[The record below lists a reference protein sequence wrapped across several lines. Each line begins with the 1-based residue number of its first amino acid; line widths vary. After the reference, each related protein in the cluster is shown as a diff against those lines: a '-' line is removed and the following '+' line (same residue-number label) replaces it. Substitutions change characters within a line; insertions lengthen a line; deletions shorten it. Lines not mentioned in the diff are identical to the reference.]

1 MPQTIENRGFIMK
14 SYPSISTKI
23 KQKRVVAFDKLDGSN
38 IRAEWSNKNGFY
50 KFGSRT
56 RLIDENTP
64 ILGESI
70 NLIMENF
77 ADDLSAKFK
86 NRHWTRAVAFFEFYG
101 QNSFAGWHEPEE
113 HKVTLIDV
121 NIYKSGMLEPEMFV
135 DVFGD
140 LGIPKV
146 LHHGMLT
153 EELITETKKGTLD
166 GMTFEGIVC
175 KFKNKA
181 KNVEMFKVK
190 NKWWLYRLKNKCDGN
205 EALFRRLR

>member
-1 MPQTIENRGFIMK
+1 M
-14 SYPSISTKI
+14 
-23 KQKRVVAFDKLDGSN
+23 AFDKLDGSN

-70 NLIMENF
+70 NLILENF
-77 ADDLSAKFK
+77 ADDLAAKFK
-86 NRHWTRAVAFFEFYG
+86 NKSWTRAVAFFEFYG
-101 QNSFAGWHEPEE
+101 EGSFAGWHERED

-121 NIYKSGMLEPEMFV
+121 NVYKRGMLQAEHFV

-140 LGIPKV
+140 LDIPKV
-146 LHHGMLT
+146 LHEGIIT
-153 EELITETKKGTLD
+153 EDLITEAKCGTLD

-175 KFKNKA
+175 KYVNKG
-181 KNVEMFKVK
+181 KHVEMFKVK
-190 NKWWLYRLKNKCDGN
+190 NRDWLNKLKDKCGSNAALYRKLK
-205 EALFRRLR
+205 